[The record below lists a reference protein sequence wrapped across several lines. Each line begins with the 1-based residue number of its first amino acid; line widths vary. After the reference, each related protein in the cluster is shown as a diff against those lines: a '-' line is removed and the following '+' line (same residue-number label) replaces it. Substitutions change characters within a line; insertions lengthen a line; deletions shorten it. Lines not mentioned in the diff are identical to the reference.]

1 MSWNWAHTKRKQ
13 KEMAEKSASYQ
24 EANDTYKYTE
34 FSKPK
39 NATKW
44 QEERE
49 RERRMKIITVVMLS
63 LMSMVFITIIAFPKN
78 IFKVKIIKS
87 LV

>member
-1 MSWNWAHTKRKQ
+1 MSWNWAYSKRKQ

-24 EANDTYKYTE
+24 RASDTYNYTE

-39 NATKW
+39 NSIKW

-63 LMSMVFITIIAFPKN
+63 LMSMTFITIIAYF
-78 IFKVKIIKS
+78 IKYGT
-87 LV
+87 

>member
-1 MSWNWAHTKRKQ
+1 MSWNWAHSKRKQ
-13 KEMAEKSASYQ
+13 KEMAEKSGAYQ
-24 EANDTYKYTE
+24 KANDTYKYTE
-34 FSKPK
+34 FSKPQ

-63 LMSMVFITIIAFPKN
+63 LMSMTFITIIAYFATYGA
-78 IFKVKIIKS
+78 
-87 LV
+87 

>member
-24 EANDTYKYTE
+24 NDSYKYTE
-34 FSKPK
+34 FSKPQR
-39 NATKW
+39 NSTQW
-44 QEERE
+44 QVERE

-63 LMSMVFITIIAFPKN
+63 LMSMTFITIIAYFATYGA
-78 IFKVKIIKS
+78 
-87 LV
+87 